1 MQSYYYV
8 LTWQWNF
15 CPNVLHGCPNVLHGC
30 PIVLHDCP
38 NVLHGSAIVTRLLS
52 LTLAF
57 VSKHSGNVT
66 SAMENCRYR
75 DKYFSSPTVVY
86 LQIGRLRKREKK
98 TMRNGAFAVAALF
111 CYVEIAMGMAELC
124 ESSQHICAPWDW
136 RTCVWWAF
144 FVRRFCPVLRSRNL

>member
-1 MQSYYYV
+1 M
-8 LTWQWNF
+8 
-15 CPNVLHGCPNVLHGC
+15 LHGCPNVLHGC
-30 PIVLHDCP
+30 PIVLHDCPNVLHGCP

-57 VSKHSGNVT
+57 VSKHLGNVT

-75 DKYFSSPTVVY
+75 DKYFSSPTEFF

-98 TMRNGAFAVAALF
+98 TMRNGAFVVAALF

-136 RTCVWWAF
+136 RTCVW
-144 FVRRFCPVLRSRNL
+144 